1 LTPSQND
8 LAVEEYRALRA
19 TIRERGTMRLIVVA
33 ITFVAWAALV
43 LAVQVFVPIPL
54 FSLVP
59 LFVLA
64 AGFEVVFATHVGIE
78 RIGRYVQVRYETNE
92 SDLPAWERSAMALGA
107 HARARTGI
115 DPLASGLFIGAAA
128 LNLVPVLLVSLSEG
142 PNVLGVIPAEFAV
155 FAGIHVLFVWRIFK
169 ARRFA
174 ARQRAA
180 DLEIFREMLRG
191 GHDA

>member
-1 LTPSQND
+1 
-8 LAVEEYRALRA
+8 
-19 TIRERGTMRLIVVA
+19 MRLIVVA

-92 SDLPAWERSAMALGA
+92 SDLPAWERWPCCCCTST
-107 HARARTGI
+107 RWYRNTI
-115 DPLASGLFIGAAA
+115 
-128 LNLVPVLLVSLSEG
+128 
-142 PNVLGVIPAEFAV
+142 
-155 FAGIHVLFVWRIFK
+155 
-169 ARRFA
+169 
-174 ARQRAA
+174 
-180 DLEIFREMLRG
+180 
-191 GHDA
+191 